1 MFWLGQEVL
10 KSGEENQ
17 FMDKSTKTGFNFTA
31 LKLCGMLAAVFALQ
45 SFTSF
50 NPGFRPGEPFW
61 KFFTS
66 FFGHSGIEHLSN
78 NLFFI
83 GLFGSV
89 YEKWTSSET
98 FLTTFLAAALF
109 GNLAASLFYPDS
121 FIIGASAGGMGVMA
135 ALAVYKPNQIGLGL
149 GVPLPMWAVLV
160 SYIFIDLSGLTT
172 ATEVANEA
180 HLLGVLAGALVG
192 FNLKNEGYGKKNRQ
206 QDQDFVEEDSWKQR
220 IRNWEEKYMMD

>member
-1 MFWLGQEVL
+1 MIQE
-10 KSGEENQ
+10 E
-17 FMDKSTKTGFNFTA
+17 STFNFTA
-31 LKLCGMLAAVFALQ
+31 LKLCGVFFAVFILQ
-45 SFTSF
+45 SFTGF
-50 NPGFRPGEPFW
+50 NPGFRLGEPFW

-98 FLTTFLAAALF
+98 FLTTFLVSAVAGNMAAF
-109 GNLAASLFYPDS
+109 MFYPDS

-149 GVPLPMWAVLV
+149 GVPLPMWAVLI

-180 HLLGVLAGALVG
+180 HLLGVMAGAFIG
-192 FNLKNEGYGKKNRQ
+192 YNLRDKGYGKKIG
-206 QDQDFVEEDSWKQR
+206 EEDSRDSDWKRR

>member
-1 MFWLGQEVL
+1 M
-10 KSGEENQ
+10 KNYN
-17 FMDKSTKTGFNFTA
+17 KFNFTA
-31 LKLCGMLAAVFALQ
+31 LKLCGVFIAVFILQ

-83 GLFGSV
+83 GLFGSI

-98 FLTTFLAAALF
+98 FLTTFLLSAVAGNTAAF
-109 GNLAASLFYPDS
+109 LFYPDS

-135 ALAVYKPNQIGLGL
+135 ALAVYRPNQIGLGL
-149 GVPLPMWAVLV
+149 GVPLPMWAVLI

-172 ATEVANEA
+172 TTEVANEA
-180 HLLGVLAGALVG
+180 HLLGVLAGAFIG
-192 FNLKNEGYGKKNRQ
+192 YNLRDKGYDKKIG
-206 QDQDFVEEDSWKQR
+206 EEESRNSEWKRR

>member
-1 MFWLGQEVL
+1 MGDE
-10 KSGEENQ
+10 
-17 FMDKSTKTGFNFTA
+17 FNFTA
-31 LKLCGMLAAVFALQ
+31 LKLCLVFIIVFAIQ
-45 SFTSF
+45 TVTSF

-83 GLFGSV
+83 ALFGSI
-89 YEKWTSSET
+89 YEKWTSSTT
-98 FLTTFLAAALF
+98 FLYTFLAAAMF
-109 GNLAASLFYPDS
+109 GNLAAFIFYPNS

-135 ALAVYKPNQIGLGL
+135 ALAVYRPNQIGLGL

-172 ATEVANEA
+172 ITSVANEA
-180 HLLGVLAGALVG
+180 HLFGVVAGSLFGLQLREKSYDKDRHEDEVS
-192 FNLKNEGYGKKNRQ
+192 
-206 QDQDFVEEDSWKQR
+206 VEEEDWKHR
-220 IRNWEEKYMMD
+220 IRNWEEKWMMD

>member
-1 MFWLGQEVL
+1 MKG
-10 KSGEENQ
+10 K
-17 FMDKSTKTGFNFTA
+17 DKFNFTA
-31 LKLCGMLAAVFALQ
+31 LKLCGVFIAVFILQ
-45 SFTSF
+45 SFTGF

-83 GLFGSV
+83 GLFGSI

-98 FLTTFLAAALF
+98 FLTTFLLSAVAGNTAAF
-109 GNLAASLFYPDS
+109 LFYPDS

-135 ALAVYKPNQIGLGL
+135 ALAVYRPNQIGLGL
-149 GVPLPMWAVLV
+149 GVPLPMWAVLI

-172 ATEVANEA
+172 TTEVANEA
-180 HLLGVLAGALVG
+180 HLLGVLAGAFIG
-192 FNLKNEGYGKKNRQ
+192 YNLRDKGYDKKIG
-206 QDQDFVEEDSWKQR
+206 EEESRNSEWKRR